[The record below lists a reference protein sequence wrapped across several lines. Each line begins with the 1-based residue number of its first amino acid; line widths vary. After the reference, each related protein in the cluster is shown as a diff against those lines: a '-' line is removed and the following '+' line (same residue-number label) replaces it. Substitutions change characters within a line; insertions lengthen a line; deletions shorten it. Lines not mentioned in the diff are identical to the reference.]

1 MDACL
6 IQLTNS
12 INYSIQHNSFP
23 LELKLSKVIPLYK
36 KLNSLQKK
44 KNRPG
49 SLLPH
54 ISNVFDRI
62 IHKRTTNYMRDKLN
76 KSITGFRKSLG
87 TQNSLV
93 VMLEKWKRA
102 IDKGECVSALFMDLS
117 RTVDTIN
124 HDLTIAKL
132 KAYDFSGEALR
143 FMQSYLKSRK
153 QRVQTNNKF
162 SFEKDVIAGV
172 PQGSIDGLLLF
183 NLFIN
188 DLVFFI
194 KQSTLSNYADNNNLS
209 GEDKE
214 LTKSLLCSDFKI
226 AENWF
231 FKSNM
236 GLNPGKWHFMFIDKN
251 VTDSELLNFNDRPN
265 FKKLQ
270 KSWNPSYHNR
280 SKFKL

>member
-54 ISNVFDRI
+54 TSNVFDRI
-62 IHKRTTNYMRDKLN
+62 IHKRITNYMRDKLN

-172 PQGSIDGLLLF
+172 PQGSIDGLLVTTGLGWF
-183 NLFIN
+183 HHIDQIALG
-188 DLVFFI
+188 FFFSFRR
-194 KQSTLSNYADNNNLS
+194 STLNLAKLS
-209 GEDKE
+209 AALAGKP
-214 LTKSLLCSDFKI
+214 SLF
-226 AENWF
+226 
-231 FKSNM
+231 
-236 GLNPGKWHFMFIDKN
+236 
-251 VTDSELLNFNDRPN
+251 V
-265 FKKLQ
+265 FKKRLV
-270 KSWNPSYHNR
+270 SYHPLWLRPSWSLN
-280 SKFKL
+280 SWYISPLS